1 MEGNTRV
8 AHRRLGQRVREGYS
22 RWYATEFVGETGEL
36 NLEELREKGKSP
48 VSLPASL
55 AGE

>member
-1 MEGNTRV
+1 MEGNTHV